1 MLKHFFKSLLLFI
14 NVIIIIALLAI
25 HFIVKDCNY
34 EMSILFYAFPL
45 PVIITVILL
54 LSIFLSKRYKK
65 VNIIVALVL
74 LTVWL
79 NRSFKVNTS
88 EDIKETDI
96 EIVFWNTSRI
106 RNFEDAFSDNNNIPD
121 VLVLVEFNDDE
132 IREIMEKYP
141 QFYFYTS
148 QREMAVFSKEE
159 LNIINEKTSKFS
171 TTVIH
176 FETYG
181 INFYAI
187 DVIGSIDVPRE
198 WGIDFIE
205 SSINTNEN
213 TVLLGDFNVP
223 YESLL
228 FDNFKVKFNHTFI
241 EKGNGFIETWFW
253 NLPILSLDHIWVSND
268 LKILKTEKIS
278 TWKSDHSMIRTVV
291 RK

>member
-1 MLKHFFKSLLLFI
+1 MLKHFFKSLPLLI
-14 NVIIIIALLAI
+14 NVIIIAALLGI
-25 HFIVKDCNY
+25 HFIFKDCNY
-34 EMSILFYAFPL
+34 EMSILFYVFPL
-45 PVIITVILL
+45 PVIITVILF
-54 LSIFLSKRYKK
+54 LSKFLSKRYRKI
-65 VNIIVALVL
+65 NILLALVL
-74 LTVWL
+74 LMVWL
-79 NRSFKVNTS
+79 NKSFKFNNS
-88 EDIKETDI
+88 GDIKETDL
-96 EIVFWNTSRI
+96 EIVFWNTSRN
-106 RNFEDAFSDNNNIPD
+106 RNFEDAFSVNNHISD
-121 VLVLVEFNDDE
+121 VLVLVEFNDE
-132 IREIMEKYP
+132 QIREIKEKYP

-148 QREMAVFSKEE
+148 HKEMAVFSKEK

-228 FDNFKVKFNHTFI
+228 LDNFKTKFNHTFI
-241 EKGNGFIETWFW
+241 ERGNGFIETWFW
-253 NLPILSLDHIWVSND
+253 NLPILSLDHIWVSKD
-268 LKILKTEKIS
+268 LEILKTEKIN
-278 TWKSDHSMIRTVV
+278 TWKSDHSMIKTII

>member
-1 MLKHFFKSLLLFI
+1 MLKHFFKSLPLLI
-14 NVIIIIALLAI
+14 NVIIIAALLGI
-25 HFIVKDCNY
+25 HFIFKDCNY
-34 EMSILFYAFPL
+34 EMSILFYVFPL
-45 PVIITVILL
+45 PVIITVILF
-54 LSIFLSKRYKK
+54 LSKFLSKRYRKI
-65 VNIIVALVL
+65 NILLALVL
-74 LTVWL
+74 LMVWL
-79 NRSFKVNTS
+79 NKSFKFNNS
-88 EDIKETDI
+88 GDIKETDL
-96 EIVFWNTSRI
+96 EIVFWNTSRN
-106 RNFEDAFSDNNNIPD
+106 RNFEDAFSVNNHISD
-121 VLVLVEFNDDE
+121 VLVLVEFNDE
-132 IREIMEKYP
+132 QIREIKEKYP

-148 QREMAVFSKEE
+148 HKEMAVFSKEK

-228 FDNFKVKFNHTFI
+228 LDNFKTKFNHTFI
-241 EKGNGFIETWFW
+241 ERGNGFIETWFW
-253 NLPILSLDHIWVSND
+253 NLPILSLDHIWVSKD
-268 LKILKTEKIS
+268 LEILKTEKIN
-278 TWKSDHSMIRTVV
+278 TWKSDHSMINTII